1 MRREKDWEVHLV
13 TSEAGERVLHEET
26 GMNGTDLAG
35 LAFRTHDI
43 GNIGAAIAS
52 GTFETE
58 GMAVVPCSMKTLAGI
73 CHGYAENLLLRAA
86 DVTLKE
92 RRKLVLVARETP
104 LGLVHLRNMTA
115 LAEMGV
121 TILPPMLTYY
131 QHPQSIEDMT
141 THIVGKIMREFRAG
155 SPRLQEVGRIMIG
168 DATLTRLVRGKEI
181 VLNAWRQGG
190 DCLVSVTGGDAPHIG
205 AAALCADGE
214 IRRLDRNGHREGEL
228 ARRACRTCGV
238 QTRLLRL
245 RRVRHPFRRHQPRG
259 NRFRGRGGQ
268 GCGPTHGSAR
278 PPITEGRPSPCLFDK
293 TGCSP

>member
-1 MRREKDWEVHLV
+1 MRK
-13 TSEAGERVLHEET
+13 T
-26 GMNGTDLAG
+26 
-35 LAFRTHDI
+35 
-43 GNIGAAIAS
+43 
-52 GTFETE
+52 
-58 GMAVVPCSMKTLAGI
+58 CSS
-73 CHGYAENLLLRAA
+73 RAA

-181 VLNAWRQGG
+181 VLNARRQGG

-214 IRRLDRNGHREGEL
+214 IRRLDRQRAPRGRTR
-228 ARRACRTCGV
+228 RRACRTCGV

-268 GCGPTHGSAR
+268 GYGRHMARLGLPSLKEGQALVYLIKQDALPKGTIPARGAPYIGLPIPPFERRTRARLRDAARAPRPGRYARSRSRTGSVPAR
-278 PPITEGRPSPCLFDK
+278 SRHMSRNQ
-293 TGCSP
+293 